1 VSGFDFSRAIR
12 GGDVVAW
19 PQGPGEPTGL
29 SGALVAQRHEL
40 PPFSLLLG
48 LGASRT
54 VRREHA
60 DRITLRALNGAGSNR
75 GWTDLAD
82 IVPVPISQ
90 TPARLRSGALRVD
103 VVLLRVRPSDRPGF
117 YTTGVISDYTQALAE
132 TARVVVA
139 ELDERLPITGGD
151 ALIPT
156 EAVDHVVPAFGEDIL
171 MPDPKLSEVDRAI
184 ARNVAAIIPDGGTI
198 QLGVGTLPTAV
209 AAELTGHREL
219 GVHSGVVSD
228 VLVDLVER
236 GVVTN
241 ARKGVDPGVTI
252 TGGLFGTERLR
263 AHADR
268 NAAIGMRASSYT
280 HNPEVLARIHAMYAI
295 NSAIEIDLTG
305 QANSELAAGRYLGA
319 VGGQLDFVRGAQVS
333 PEGRSI
339 MALPSTTPD
348 EKYSRIVASL
358 DGRPVTTPR
367 SEMDMVVTEYGVA
380 ELRGCGFHERA
391 RRLLAIAHPKFRD
404 VLSPAVRQAAE

>member
-1 VSGFDFSRAIR
+1 MSGFDFSSVLCA
-12 GGDVVAW
+12 GDVVAW

-29 SGALVAQRHEL
+29 SGALIAQRHDL

-75 GWTDLAD
+75 GWTDLAE

-90 TPARLRSGALRVD
+90 TPSRIRSGALRVD
-103 VVLLRVRPSDRPGF
+103 VVLLRVRPAGTTGYF
-117 YTTGVISDYTQALAE
+117 TTGVISDFTQALAE
-132 TARVVVA
+132 AARVVIA
-139 ELDERLPITGGD
+139 ELDERLPLTGDD
-151 ALIPT
+151 ALLPA
-156 EAVDHVVPAFGEDIL
+156 EAIDHLVPAFGDDIL
-171 MPDPKLSEVDRAI
+171 MPDPTLSAVDRAI
-184 ARNVAAIIPDGGTI
+184 AENVAAIIPDGATI
-198 QLGVGTLPTAV
+198 QLGVGTLPAGV
-209 AAELTGHREL
+209 AAALRNHRDL

-228 VLVDLVER
+228 VLVDLIEA

-241 ARKGVDPGVTI
+241 ARKGIDTGITV

-263 AHADR
+263 AYADG
-268 NAAIGMRASSYT
+268 NPAIAMRASSYT
-280 HNPEVLARIHAMYAI
+280 HSPEVLGRLHMMHAI

-305 QANSELAAGRYLGA
+305 QANSEIAAGRYLGA

-333 PEGRSI
+333 LDGRSI
-339 MALPSTTPD
+339 MALPSTTAD
-348 EKYSRIVASL
+348 GKYSRIVASL

-367 SEMDMVVTEYGVA
+367 SEADMVITEYGVA
-380 ELRGCGFHERA
+380 HLRGCGFHERA
-391 RRLLAIAHPKFRD
+391 RRLHAIAHPNFRD
-404 VLSPAVRQAAE
+404 SLLSTVKQAAE